1 MVDMLEETE
10 AGEPEHEDALHHLV
24 GPPGGG
30 QHQVGAVLGA
40 PGEQHGVY
48 SEGARAQVL
57 D

>member
-1 MVDMLEETE
+1 MVDMLEEAE

-30 QHQVGAVLGA
+30 QHQVRAVLGA
-40 PGEQHGVY
+40 PGKQHGVY
-48 SEGARAQVL
+48 SEGARAQVP